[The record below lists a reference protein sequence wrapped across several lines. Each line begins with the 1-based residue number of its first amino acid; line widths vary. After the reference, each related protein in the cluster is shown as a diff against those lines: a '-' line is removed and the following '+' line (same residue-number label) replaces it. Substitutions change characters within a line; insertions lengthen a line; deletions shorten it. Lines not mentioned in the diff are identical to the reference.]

1 MLRFSLGFYK
11 VTSCRGRARHGDIET
26 RDYHVFS
33 CFSTV
38 NQPKGRQSL
47 KRYLGSLQPK
57 RDRSTVCFKE
67 KKCGY
72 CVSYGNHVIKMLALF
87 PTCWSFF
94 PVKQVGVLAILI
106 YFVTK

>member
-57 RDRSTVCFKE
+57 RD
-67 KKCGY
+67 
-72 CVSYGNHVIKMLALF
+72 
-87 PTCWSFF
+87 SFF